1 MTPQAIQEEEK
12 NGGSS
17 LEEVDSSFNK
27 RFQSLILNSN
37 NQVGEEGVKIE
48 DLNALE
54 QLSLEN
60 NNPDFEKELASKEN
74 DTDRCTYM
82 FSFREQI
89 LINFETYVT
98 NKIISY
104 KDIIKMFKY
113 SLKEFGIS
121 GVTTS
126 MIVL

>member
-1 MTPQAIQEEEK
+1 LTPLAQEEEK

-17 LEEVDSSFNK
+17 LEEEDSSFNK

-37 NQVGEEGVKIE
+37 NQVEEKDGIQIE

-60 NNPDFEKELASKEN
+60 NNPEFEKELAAKEN

-82 FSFREQI
+82 FSFRE
-89 LINFETYVT
+89 
-98 NKIISY
+98 
-104 KDIIKMFKY
+104 
-113 SLKEFGIS
+113 
-121 GVTTS
+121 
-126 MIVL
+126 